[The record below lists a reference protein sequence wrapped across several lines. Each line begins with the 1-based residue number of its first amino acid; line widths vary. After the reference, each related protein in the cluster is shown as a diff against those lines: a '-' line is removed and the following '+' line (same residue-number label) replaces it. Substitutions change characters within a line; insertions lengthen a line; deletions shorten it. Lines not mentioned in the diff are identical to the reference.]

1 MYVYI
6 YIYACLSLFLNYNST
21 TLLCI
26 SCPAQLRQTMPAA
39 LRTHSEV
46 GAGTKK

>member
-1 MYVYI
+1 MYVY
-6 YIYACLSLFLNYNST
+6 LSFSNNST